1 MAGALSQASVAVALP
16 LAATLV
22 SAGQFKSLSVGKVI
36 AGAVMSCTVMV
47 CTHSLKLPQSSVAF
61 QLRLR
66 TWVPGQ
72 EAGSS
77 APVLVM
83 AGALSQ
89 ASVAVALP
97 LAATL
102 VSAGQFKSLSVGQ
115 VITGAVMSCTV
126 MVCTHSLKLP
136 QASVAFQLR
145 LMT

>member
-16 LAATLV
+16 LAAIFPYAAL
-22 SAGQFKSLSVGKVI
+22 FRSLSVGQVI

-47 CTHSLKLPQSSVAF
+47 CTHSLKLPQAIGGLHVCTIAT
-61 QLRLR
+61 R
-66 TWVPGQ
+66 PAQ
-72 EAGSS
+72 EPGSS
-77 APVLVM
+77 SSVLVM

-115 VITGAVMSCTV
+115 VIAGAVMSCTV

-136 QASVAFQLR
+136 QADRKSDV
-145 LMT
+145 